1 MLWELA
7 TVGIFGAAWSYAGA
21 WICRHQG
28 YVTLERVGYGIGV
41 VSTLWA
47 IAIFILALTVL

>member
-21 WICRHQG
+21 WICRNQG

-41 VSTLWA
+41 VATLWS